1 MAANDNSDRGLEY
14 SDEQANSSPEIPC
27 FDDWASTTSTQ
38 TGCSELYGGL
48 SLRPLPEDA
57 YACYRKAS
65 TTSVRDFVLNEPRC
79 CHNYDSPTQ
88 MSAILN
94 AVLFWKKQACVQTK
108 KYYQECN
115 NNI

>member
-1 MAANDNSDRGLEY
+1 MFICLPFYHHAVVIALSFNVVLKDNAPSL
-14 SDEQANSSPEIPC
+14 QSSPEIPC

-65 TTSVRDFVLNEPRC
+65 TTSVRDFVVGSIC
-79 CHNYDSPTQ
+79 
-88 MSAILN
+88 A
-94 AVLFWKKQACVQTK
+94 
-108 KYYQECN
+108 
-115 NNI
+115 